1 MSIPRVIIAD
11 EDENYIVPLQHKF
24 VTDFFNKIDLEI
36 ITDKEYFDEYFSK
49 PQSAE
54 ILIVSDGL
62 YNSSLQR
69 HNIQNIFV
77 MMEQYDEG
85 GTADLNVTQLFK
97 YTSIKEIFNE
107 IIGKS
112 AGALNIAAVEKKETQ
127 IILVTS
133 AAGGV
138 GKTTIAMG
146 IAACLEQN
154 YKRVLYINA
163 SRLQNFQYLFDNE
176 TAITSLDV
184 YSKLVN
190 PDDRIYEDIKHVIR
204 KEIFSYLPAFK
215 ASLMSVGIDFSVY
228 KSIILSAQKSRDY
241 DFIIV
246 DAENTFDEKLT
257 ELFGVS
263 DKIVV
268 VTNQSFSSVNAT
280 NLLVTN
286 INGISTDRY
295 VFICNKFEKDK
306 YNALITTEIELK
318 FSVNEYVEYFVKS
331 DKLKIKNFINEQ
343 RIQRVAFLMI

>member
-112 AGALNIAAVEKKETQ
+112 AGVLNIAAVEKKETQ

-154 YKRVLYINA
+154 YKRVLYIEA
-163 SRLQNFQYLFDNE
+163 ARLQSAQYMFKNNTPISSPDIY
-176 TAITSLDV
+176 T
-184 YSKLVN
+184 KLLN
-190 PDDRIYEDIKHVIR
+190 PSESIYADIKHVVR
-204 KEIFSYLPAFK
+204 KEEFNYLPPFK
-215 ASLMSVGIDFSVY
+215 AALMSLGLSYSVY
-228 KSIILSAQKSRDY
+228 EKIISSAKKSGDY

-246 DAENTFDEKLT
+246 DADTTFDEMKATFFDLANKVMVIT
-257 ELFGVS
+257 KQTKVS
-263 DKIVV
+263 VV
-268 VTNQSFSSVNAT
+268 STNI
-280 NLLVTN
+280 LVSN
-286 INGISTDRY
+286 INGSSAEKY
-295 VFICNKFEKDK
+295 VFICNDFVKEDN
-306 YNALITTEIELK
+306 NALINSNIALK
-318 FSVNEYVEYFVKS
+318 FTIGDYVEHFKYCEDISVDELAKKNS
-331 DKLKIKNFINEQ
+331 IQKLALLI
-343 RIQRVAFLMI
+343 M